1 MSNIYEATS
10 LQNKIQN
17 NSHFTTCFKNNYYYS
32 FCNKKNELNRIKQCY
47 DNNIEYEKLIIEE
60 NYKKK
65 SKENELNNNRDLNRK
80 EIEYKKKQY
89 SNEEEVKKKYYENL
103 INNLKKKLENDKLK
117 LECELNQINGDIFNL
132 KKEIDEL
139 NIKNKEEIELKKNE
153 KLYELKN
160 IYEIKLIK
168 YKNMKELEKKRKEKD
183 LFIKQKEFEAQKEIE
198 FNEMKNKSELVEKII
213 IMFKNISINS

>member
-17 NSHFTTCFKNNYYYS
+17 NSHFDTCFKNSYYYS

-65 SKENELNNNRDLNRK
+65 SKENELNNNRDLNKK
-80 EIEYKKKQY
+80 ELEYKKIQY
-89 SNEEEVKKKYYENL
+89 SNEEEVKKQYYENL
-103 INNLKKKLENDKLK
+103 INNLKKELENDKLK
-117 LECELNQINGDIFNL
+117 IECELNQINEDISNL

-139 NIKNKEEIELKKNE
+139 NKKNKEEIELKKNE
-153 KLYELKN
+153 KLFELKN
-160 IYEIKLIK
+160 MYKIKLIK

-213 IMFKNISINS
+213 TMFKNISINS

>member
-1 MSNIYEATS
+1 M
-10 LQNKIQN
+10 
-17 NSHFTTCFKNNYYYS
+17 
-32 FCNKKNELNRIKQCY
+32 
-47 DNNIEYEKLIIEE
+47 
-60 NYKKK
+60 
-65 SKENELNNNRDLNRK
+65 
-80 EIEYKKKQY
+80 
-89 SNEEEVKKKYYENL
+89 
-103 INNLKKKLENDKLK
+103 
-117 LECELNQINGDIFNL
+117 NQINGDIFNL

-160 IYEIKLIK
+160 IYKIKLIK